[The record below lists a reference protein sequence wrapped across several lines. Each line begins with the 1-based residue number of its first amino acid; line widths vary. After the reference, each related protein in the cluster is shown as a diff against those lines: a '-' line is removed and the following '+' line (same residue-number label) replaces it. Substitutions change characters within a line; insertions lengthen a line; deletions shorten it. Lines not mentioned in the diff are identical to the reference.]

1 MVALGGAAGSMAR
14 YWIGTVLAAR
24 LGAAFPYGT
33 FFVNVT
39 GSFVIGYVLTAGT
52 ERFSLHPSVR
62 LLLATGFLGGYTT
75 FSAFE
80 YETLRLLETGAVL
93 RAGTNVVLS
102 VVVGLGFVWAGAL
115 VAREAPLPRWSSVL
129 EAPRPVSQA
138 EPAPSGVGASPHERS
153 AGAGRESR
161 GL

>member
-1 MVALGGAAGSMAR
+1 MVALGGAVGSMAR

-39 GSFVIGYVLTAGT
+39 GSFLIGYILTAGT
-52 ERFSLHPSVR
+52 ERFGLHPTFR

-75 FSAFE
+75 FSTFE
-80 YETLRLLETGAVL
+80 YETLRLLETGAFL
-93 RAGTNVVLS
+93 RAATNVVLS
-102 VVVGLGFVWAGAL
+102 VVIGLAGVWAGAVL
-115 VAREAPLPRWSSVL
+115 AREAPLPRWSSVL
-129 EAPRPVSQA
+129 EAPRPIARPERAS
-138 EPAPSGVGASPHERS
+138 SGFGALPRERS
-153 AGAGRESR
+153 AEAGRESR